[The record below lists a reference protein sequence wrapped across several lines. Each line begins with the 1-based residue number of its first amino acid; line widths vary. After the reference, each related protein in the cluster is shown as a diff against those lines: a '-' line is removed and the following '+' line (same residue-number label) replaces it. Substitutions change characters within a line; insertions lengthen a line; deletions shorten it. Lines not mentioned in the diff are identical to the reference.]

1 MANSKISALTS
12 ATTPLAGTET
22 LPIVQG
28 GATVKATVANITGA
42 GAYAGSFTSLDYTTT
57 LTGGT
62 GIVNLG
68 SNQFYKNATGNI
80 GIGTATVT
88 GISLAIGKN
97 ITGAAISYGVLNN
110 GTVQSDV
117 GTACL
122 GYQTSISTQAAVFTL
137 SNLSHVAVSQATIG
151 SSSIVTSQYGFV
163 ANSNL
168 TGATNNYGFYGNI
181 AAPTSG
187 IATTGTITTLSSTT
201 TTVTVN
207 HNAITYTNGQ
217 FVTISATANATALVS
232 GATCT
237 ILTVGTTD
245 FTLIGAASNTVGVS
259 FTATGVGTGSGTVTL
274 NVQGSGKTVAGA
286 ASGSFTYTTTTS
298 QTFAAVTVL
307 TGSVTVSRRYNL
319 YMNGTASNY
328 LAGGLNVGATAD
340 PGAGN
345 ISLTGNLAVGVTS
358 PAVKL
363 DVLGTVQAAAAATQ
377 DAVRLAGRAGGTG
390 TYAVTLTPTTLTAS
404 RTLTLPDATTTVV
417 GTDATQTLTNKWVQ
431 PRVLASTANSATPT
445 LNTDNYDM
453 MVITGQVVAITSFTT
468 NLTGT
473 PVNGQ
478 KLIIAI
484 TGTGAI
490 GITWGASFE
499 ASTVALPTTT
509 VTTNRLDVGFIW
521 NVATTKWRCVA
532 VA

>member
-22 LPIVQG
+22 VPIVQG

-42 GAYAGSFTSLDYTTT
+42 GAYAGSFTSLAYTTT

-68 SNQFYKNATGNI
+68 SGQFYKDASGNVT
-80 GIGTATVT
+80 IGTTSTPTSKFGVNGSSIFST
-88 GISLAIGKN
+88 GGNVLNAGGGVYFAANGVQLNPMSGIKGVLINNASGEDQGGLSFQTRPN
-97 ITGAAISYGVLNN
+97 GAAGQVLTERMRISAAG
-110 GTVQSDV
+110 DV
-117 GTACL
+117 G
-122 GYQTSISTQAAVFTL
+122 I
-137 SNLSHVAVSQATIG
+137 
-151 SSSIVTSQYGFV
+151 
-163 ANSNL
+163 
-168 TGATNNYGFYGNI
+168 
-181 AAPTSG
+181 
-187 IATTGTITTLSSTT
+187 
-201 TTVTVN
+201 
-207 HNAITYTNGQ
+207 
-217 FVTISATANATALVS
+217 
-232 GATCT
+232 
-237 ILTVGTTD
+237 
-245 FTLIGAASNTVGVS
+245 
-259 FTATGVGTGSGTVTL
+259 
-274 NVQGSGKTVAGA
+274 
-286 ASGSFTYTTTTS
+286 
-298 QTFAAVTVL
+298 
-307 TGSVTVSRRYNL
+307 
-319 YMNGTASNY
+319 
-328 LAGGLNVGATAD
+328 
-340 PGAGN
+340 
-345 ISLTGNLAVGVTS
+345 GVTS

-363 DVLGTVQAAAAATQ
+363 DVLGTIQTAAAATQ

-390 TYAVTLTPTTLTAS
+390 TFAVTLTPTTLTAS

-453 MVITGQVVAITSFTT
+453 MVITGQTVAITSFTT

-490 GITWGASFE
+490 GLTWGASFE